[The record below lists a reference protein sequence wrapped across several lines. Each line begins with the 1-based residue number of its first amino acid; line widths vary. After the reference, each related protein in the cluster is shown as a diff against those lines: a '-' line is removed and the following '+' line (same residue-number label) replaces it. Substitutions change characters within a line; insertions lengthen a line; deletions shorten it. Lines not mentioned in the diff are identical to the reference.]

1 MKTTPL
7 EILKIH
13 TLTQGQY
20 ERALEEGRI
29 NDNELYLTPNEF
41 NDLSWYATKDELK
54 EYAVNK
60 AGDKMKGN
68 LSIETSNAVINLQD
82 TNVNKVGRIIETE
95 NTLILQS
102 YNSSDPTNA
111 T

>member
-29 NDNELYLTPNEF
+29 NDNELYLTPNEY
-41 NDLSWYATKDELK
+41 NDLSFYTTKDELK
-54 EYAVNK
+54 EYAVPT
-60 AGDKMKGN
+60 DM
-68 LSIETSNAVINLQD
+68 SICVEIPAD
-82 TNVNKVGRIIETE
+82 TDLK
-95 NTLILQS
+95 
-102 YNSSDPTNA
+102 
-111 T
+111 